1 MLDEEDWWWSEGVLV
16 EAAWAALD
24 EDVDALLGAGRNFL
38 ALEGPGVP
46 PPPPPPPPGVPEGVR
61 DRLEEAGPARS
72 REKRGKTICS
82 LKLHV
87 N

>member
-1 MLDEEDWWWSEGVLV
+1 M

-72 REKRGKTICS
+72 KEKREKQDFEM
-82 LKLHV
+82 HV
-87 N
+87 YKKDD